1 MLYFL
6 ARSLIVAVIVGS
18 VFIFYGQID
27 DHLFIKALIAL
38 CSLFIFYWYDL
49 YKIAKLFFLLFRSMY
64 LYRHNRK
71 SKAYPVFEWLLA
83 RELIV
88 PLPLMALMRLTGD
101 GAEQDIE
108 AARNFCE
115 RAVFNEY
122 FECYYLLGVT
132 YFFQNSLRPA
142 PDGKFLEVQDPARER
157 QLILDELFREK
168 KEDRENSPESPA
180 PEKAAA
186 VRSRFLGAECLNPDY
201 HDAVF
206 NLEMYFKF
214 NYENEPHYGDA
225 AALYGFCLMRGL
237 GVGNPDAARGQEFL
251 NTAKRLRSQV
261 LPEIEAALRE
271 NRDIRTFSVEY

>member
-49 YKIAKLFFLLFRSMY
+49 YKMAKLFFLLFRSMY

-83 RELIV
+83 RELVV

-142 PDGKFLEVQDPARER
+142 PDGKFLEVQDP
-157 QLILDELFREK
+157 
-168 KEDRENSPESPA
+168 
-180 PEKAAA
+180 

-201 HDAVF
+201 YDAVF

>member
-49 YKIAKLFFLLFRSMY
+49 YKMAKLFFLLFRSMY

-71 SKAYPVFEWLLA
+71 SKAYPVFEWLLS

-132 YFFQNSLRPA
+132 YFFQNTLKPA
-142 PDGKFLEVQDPARER
+142 PDGCLLEVRDPGLER
-157 QLILDELFREK
+157 QQVLNELFREK
-168 KEDRENSPESPA
+168 KEDGKA
-180 PEKAAA
+180 VPEKAPAL
-186 VRSRFLGAECLNPDY
+186 RSRFLGSEYLNPDY

-214 NYENEPHYGDA
+214 NYENESHYGDA
-225 AALYGFCLMRGL
+225 AALYGFCLTRGL
-237 GVGNPDAARGQEFL
+237 GIKNPDAARGREFL
-251 NTAKRLRSQV
+251 NTAKRLSSRV
-261 LPEIEAALRE
+261 LPEIEDALRE
-271 NRDIRTFSVEY
+271 NRDIRTFYIEY